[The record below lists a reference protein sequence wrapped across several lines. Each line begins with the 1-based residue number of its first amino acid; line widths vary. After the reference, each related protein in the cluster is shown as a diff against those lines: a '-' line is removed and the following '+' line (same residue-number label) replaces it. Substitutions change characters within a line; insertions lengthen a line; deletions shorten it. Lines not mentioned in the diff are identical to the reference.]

1 MPAKP
6 KFYMLLVLRDLME
19 LKDHPFVQQFE
30 TKLSKTL
37 LNIVNTNNHNNFE
50 DCLKK
55 YYKEDSEEN
64 RKFSNHFHQL
74 LLECWKYWDMMYSE
88 TRPTIKK
95 CRKKIK
101 Y

>member
-37 LNIVNTNNHNNFE
+37 LNLANTN
-50 DCLKK
+50 
-55 YYKEDSEEN
+55 S
-64 RKFSNHFHQL
+64 
-74 LLECWKYWDMMYSE
+74 
-88 TRPTIKK
+88 
-95 CRKKIK
+95 
-101 Y
+101 